1 MAIFLK
7 EIELKSDNNSYRL
20 SPIAISPYITS
31 DKKSYYP
38 YNYITSDKKSYYPY
52 NIYLYSDENYSN
64 EQRLGLGWFTEKEL
78 ALIEEHG
85 LPYLKT
91 LLKI

>member
-38 YNYITSDKKSYYPY
+38 YN
-52 NIYLYSDENYSN
+52 IYLYSDENYSN
-64 EQRLGLGWFTEKEL
+64 EHRLGLGWFTEKEL
-78 ALIEEHG
+78 ALTEEHG
-85 LPYLKT
+85 LSYLKT

>member
-7 EIELKSDNNSYRL
+7 EIELKFGNNSYRL

-31 DKKSYYP
+31 DKKR
-38 YNYITSDKKSYYPY
+38 YYPY
-52 NIYLYSDENYSN
+52 NIYLYSDENSSN
-64 EQRLGLGWFTEKEL
+64 EHRLGLGWFTEKEL
-78 ALIEEHG
+78 TLTEEHG
-85 LPYLKT
+85 LSYLKT

>member
-7 EIELKSDNNSYRL
+7 EITLKLGNNSYRL

-31 DKKSYYP
+31 DKKIYYL
-38 YNYITSDKKSYYPY
+38 Y
-52 NIYLYSDENYSN
+52 NIYLYSNENSSN
-64 EQRLGLGWFTEKEL
+64 ERRLGLGWFTEKEL
-78 ALIEEHG
+78 ALTEEHG

>member
-20 SPIAISPYITS
+20 SPIAISPH
-31 DKKSYYP
+31 
-38 YNYITSDKKSYYPY
+38 ITSDKKSYYPY

-64 EQRLGLGWFTEKEL
+64 EYRLGLGWFTEKEL
-78 ALIEEHG
+78 ALTEEHG
-85 LPYLKT
+85 LSYLQT
-91 LLKI
+91 LLKL

>member
-7 EIELKSDNNSYRL
+7 EIELKSDNNSYQL

-31 DKKSYYP
+31 DKKR
-38 YNYITSDKKSYYPY
+38 YYPY
-52 NIYLYSDENYSN
+52 NIYLCSDENYSN
-64 EQRLGLGWFTEKEL
+64 AHRLGLGWFTEKEL
-78 ALIEEHG
+78 ALTEEHG

>member
-7 EIELKSDNNSYRL
+7 EIELKSDNNSYQL

-31 DKKSYYP
+31 DKKR
-38 YNYITSDKKSYYPY
+38 YYPY
-52 NIYLYSDENYSN
+52 NIYLCSDENSSN
-64 EQRLGLGWFTEKEL
+64 AHRLGLGWFTEKEL
-78 ALIEEHG
+78 ELIEEHG
-85 LPYLKT
+85 LSYLKT

>member
-7 EIELKSDNNSYRL
+7 EIEIKSDNNFYRL
-20 SPIAISPYITS
+20 SPIAISP
-31 DKKSYYP
+31 
-38 YNYITSDKKSYYPY
+38 YITSDKKSYYPY

-64 EQRLGLGWFTEKEL
+64 EHRLGLGWFTEKEL
-78 ALIEEHG
+78 ALTEEHG
-85 LPYLKT
+85 LSYLKT

>member
-7 EIELKSDNNSYRL
+7 EIKLKSGNNSYKL
-20 SPIAISPYITS
+20 SPIAILPYVIS
-31 DKKSYYP
+31 DKKE
-38 YNYITSDKKSYYPY
+38 YYPY
-52 NIYLYSDENYSN
+52 NIYLYSTEDSGN

-85 LPYLKT
+85 LSYLKT
-91 LLKI
+91 ILKI

>member
-31 DKKSYYP
+31 DKKRYYP
-38 YNYITSDKKSYYPY
+38 YT
-52 NIYLYSDENYSN
+52 IYLYSDENSIN
-64 EQRLGLGWFTEKEL
+64 EHRLGLGWFTEKEL

-85 LPYLKT
+85 LSYLQM
-91 LLKI
+91 LLNI